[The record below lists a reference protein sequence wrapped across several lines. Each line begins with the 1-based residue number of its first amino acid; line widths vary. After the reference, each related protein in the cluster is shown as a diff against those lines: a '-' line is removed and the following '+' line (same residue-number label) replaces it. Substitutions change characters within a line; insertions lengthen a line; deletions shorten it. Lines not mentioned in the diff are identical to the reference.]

1 MAMQVLGEFLI
12 ELGLVTLEQLEEALE
27 VQHSQPEKRVGDI
40 LVEKGFLSP
49 EGLERALS
57 MQKVFRGEYGAGESL
72 KQKTDYLRHVHLF
85 NELTEADLRTLA
97 VVCFQ
102 ESFDQGH
109 ILFAEGEPGD
119 ALYVVTSGA
128 VRLVKSTPRGEQELA
143 VMGTGDFFGEMAL
156 VDQDPRSA
164 TAIVQRHGTLLVLPK
179 AQLDRLLDEDHEF
192 ALKLYKIFTK
202 TLCERLRN
210 ANVKMAEMA
219 AHLHSAG
226 GRFF

>member
-27 VQHSQPEKRVGDI
+27 AQRSQPEKRVGDI
-40 LVEKGFLSP
+40 LAEKGFLSR

-57 MQKVFRGEYGAGESL
+57 MQKVFRGEYGSGESL

-85 NELTEADLRTLA
+85 NELTEADLGTLA

-102 ESFDQGH
+102 QSFDQGH

-119 ALYVVTSGA
+119 ALYLVTSGA
-128 VRLVKSTPRGEQELA
+128 VRLVKSSPRGEQELA

-156 VDQDPRSA
+156 VDQSPRSA

-179 AQLDRLLDEDHEF
+179 AQLDRLLEGDHEF

-202 TLCERLRN
+202 TLCERLRH
-210 ANVKMAEMA
+210 ANVKLAEMA